1 MDNSVPRAFRFWA
14 LAAGIFNLASSSGL
28 AVPVLYRYQYQMIN
42 RTNHLLGLGGDAL
55 AAPREGV
62 NMLFVNTAGLI
73 LCSVGMMLIYAS
85 RDLRNRSGIPCF
97 NALTRILWAGL
108 IIYYVVAENLARIL
122 ITFAVT
128 DLIFAA
134 VLLYYVAQTRRRLLN
149 S

>member
-28 AVPVLYRYQYQMIN
+28 AVPVLYRYQYQMIS
-42 RTNHLLGLGGDAL
+42 RTNHLLGLGGDPL
-55 AAPREGV
+55 VAPREGV

-73 LCSVGMMLIYAS
+73 LCSVGMMLLYAS
-85 RDLRNRSGIPCF
+85 QDLRNRSGIPCF
-97 NALTRILWAGL
+97 NALTRVVWAGL

-134 VLLYYVAQTRRRLLN
+134 ALFYYVARTRRGVLN